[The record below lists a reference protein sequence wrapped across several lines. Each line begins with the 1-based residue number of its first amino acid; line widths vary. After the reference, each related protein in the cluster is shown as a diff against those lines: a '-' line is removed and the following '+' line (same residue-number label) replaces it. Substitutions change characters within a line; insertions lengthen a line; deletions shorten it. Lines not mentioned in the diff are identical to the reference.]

1 VRLFLFYLAALQV
14 DNVFDTLDIISFL
27 FLTNTQ
33 SKHSQSDGT
42 CTMSKAAVS
51 SAEKSG
57 EAAVG
62 PPAGIPDPQR
72 PVSEKIRPLSGKPH
86 FSCIMCKSHVQP
98 PFQVVLTS

>member
-1 VRLFLFYLAALQV
+1 MSLIHL
-14 DNVFDTLDIISFL
+14 ISFRSC
-27 FLTNTQ
+27 FSLTHKASTP
-33 SKHSQSDGT
+33 QSDGT